1 MARQSTAKA
10 SESKQSGKEGKMGE
24 QRLLFRGTRPPTVE
38 KKEGRKEGR
47 ERKRGKERKEGK
59 KGRKSG
65 AANK

>member
-10 SESKQSGKEGKMGE
+10 GESKQSGKEGKMGE
-24 QRLLFRGTRPPTVE
+24 QRLLFRGTRPMVE